1 MPVVSLS
8 PIRAVS
14 GLLAIPG
21 DKSIS
26 HRYVLL
32 GALASGRTTMRH
44 LAPGADVRASL
55 GCVAALGASVLRA
68 PGGIVTVDG
77 WGEAGPGSPTG
88 PLDCLNSGTT
98 MRLLLGLLAGFPVSA
113 TLIGDASLSNRPMR
127 RVMDPLHAM
136 GAHVTA
142 VEGRAPV
149 TVTGGRLHATTW
161 TPAAASAQIKSAILL
176 AGLRAEGSTT
186 VVEPAATRD
195 HTERAFPLFGLTCA
209 VDGLRVSV
217 DGGQRAVAPSGTLD
231 VPGDPSSAAAWAAL
245 AASLP
250 GSHVELTGVALNPR
264 RLGFVAALQRM
275 GATVAITKTHVLG
288 GEPVGT
294 VAVTY
299 GNCADTTI
307 EPDEV
312 PGLIDE
318 LPVLA
323 ACAAHGR
330 RLEVRGA
337 GELRVKGG
345 DRISALVTGLRALG
359 VSAEE
364 FTDGFVINGRAR
376 LPCGGQADAVHDH
389 RLVMAFTLVAL
400 GAIGPSTITDA
411 DAVDVS
417 YPGFWTDLAALR
429 VPLA

>member
-14 GLLAIPG
+14 GRLAIPG

-55 GCVAALGASVLRA
+55 GCVAALGAHVLRA
-68 PGGIVTVDG
+68 PDGLVSVDG
-77 WGEAGPGSPTG
+77 WGESGPKTPAG

-98 MRLLLGLLAGFPVSA
+98 MRLLMGLLAGFPVSA
-113 TLIGDASLSNRPMR
+113 TLIGDASLSSRPMR
-127 RVMDPLHAM
+127 RVMDPLHGM
-136 GAHVTA
+136 GAHVA
-142 VEGRAPV
+142 ADDGRAPV
-149 TVTGGRLHATTW
+149 MVKGARLHATTW

-176 AGLRAEGSTT
+176 AGLQAEGRTT

-195 HTERAFPLFGLTCA
+195 HTERAFPLFGLACA
-209 VDGLRVSV
+209 IDGLRVSV
-217 DGGQRAVAPSGTLD
+217 DGGQRAAAPDGILD

-250 GSHVELTGVALNPR
+250 GSHVEMTGVALNPR
-264 RLGFVAALQRM
+264 RLGFVAALRRM
-275 GATVAITKTHVLG
+275 GATVTIAETHVLG

-294 VAVTY
+294 VSVAY
-299 GNCADTTI
+299 GVCTDTTI
-307 EPDEV
+307 EPDDV

-337 GELRVKGG
+337 GELRVKES

-359 VSAEE
+359 VSADEYP
-364 FTDGFVINGRAR
+364 DGFVVDGRAGQPR
-376 LPCGGQADAVHDH
+376 GGHADAVHDH

-400 GAIGPSTITDA
+400 GATGPTTIHSA
-411 DAVDVS
+411 EAVAVS
-417 YPGFWTDLAALR
+417 YPEFWNDLAALR
-429 VPLA
+429 EPIA

>member
-8 PIRAVS
+8 PIRAIS
-14 GLLAIPG
+14 GRLAVPG

-55 GCVAALGASVLRA
+55 GCIAALGATVLRS
-68 PGGIVTVDG
+68 PDGIVRVDG
-77 WGEAGPGSPTG
+77 WGDTGPTPPAG

-98 MRLLLGLLAGFPVSA
+98 MRLLAGLLAGFPISA
-113 TLIGDASLSNRPMR
+113 TLIGDASLSSRPMR
-127 RVMDPLHAM
+127 RIMDPLQAM
-136 GAHVTA
+136 GARVA
-142 VEGRAPV
+142 ADDGRAPV
-149 TVTGGRLHATTW
+149 TVTGGRLRAITW

-176 AGLRAEGSTT
+176 AGLQADGRTT

-195 HTERAFPLFGLTCA
+195 HTERAFPVFGLSCV
-209 VDGLRVSV
+209 VDDVCVSV
-217 DGGQRAVAPSGTLD
+217 DGGQRATSPAGILD
-231 VPGDPSSAAAWAAL
+231 VPGDPSTAAVWAAL

-250 GSHVELTGVALNPR
+250 GSQVELTGVALNPR
-264 RLGFVAALQRM
+264 RLGFVAALRRM
-275 GATVAITKTHVLG
+275 GATVTLTDTQVLG

-294 VAVTY
+294 ISVAY
-299 GNCADTTI
+299 GNCADTVI
-307 EPDEV
+307 APDEV

-337 GELRVKGG
+337 GELRVKES
-345 DRISALVTGLRALG
+345 DRISALVAGLRALG
-359 VSAEE
+359 VTAHEYP
-364 FTDGFVINGRAR
+364 DGFVVDGRAGR
-376 LPCGGQADAVHDH
+376 PGGGHADAVHDH
-389 RLVMAFTLVAL
+389 RLVMAFAVVAL
-400 GAIGPSTITDA
+400 GSTGPASINSA
-411 DAVDVS
+411 DAIAVS
-417 YPGFWTDLAALR
+417 YPGFWNDLITLR
-429 VPLA
+429 VPTA